1 MGTAGTGVAV
11 AATMGMD
18 PGETIMPGVVA
29 MGVTVPVGVED
40 PAPETAGPEG
50 SRFIGLGLMRAK
62 IGLP

>member
-1 MGTAGTGVAV
+1 MGTTGTGAAV
-11 AATMGMD
+11 ATMGMD

-29 MGVTVPVGVED
+29 MGVTVPGGVEG
-40 PAPETAGPEG
+40 APETGGPEG

>member
-11 AATMGMD
+11 ATMGMD

-29 MGVTVPVGVED
+29 MGVTVPVGVVG
-40 PAPETAGPEG
+40 APETAGPEG
-50 SRFIGLGLMRAK
+50 SRFIGLGLIRAK